1 MASAINEE
9 NFMTPKSRAKA
20 TGYKSSDAQGGNPRV
35 SEGWALIEAARRI
48 AESITK
54 EGDEKER
61 KEAMKNAVR
70 LNWRLWTIFQADMTL
85 EDTEIPE
92 EIRINILTLCKFI
105 DKHTVRILAD
115 PTPELL
121 VTLIDINRNIAA
133 GLMELPEDEEGE
145 IATNDQASAPEDVPI
160 SIDQET

>member
-1 MASAINEE
+1 
-9 NFMTPKSRAKA
+9 MTSKSGAQA
-20 TGYKSSDAQGGNPRV
+20 TGYKSSAAQGGNPRV

-54 EGDEKER
+54 EGDEEER
-61 KEAMKNAVR
+61 QEAMKNAVR

-85 EDTEIPE
+85 EETEIPE
-92 EIRINILTLCKFI
+92 EIRINILTLCQFV
-105 DKHTVRILAD
+105 DKHTIRILAE

-133 GLMELPEDEEGE
+133 GLMELQEDEEDQ
-145 IATNDQASAPEDVPI
+145 IANDQPPVPEEVPT